1 VTYRVYIMKDYK
13 TGAVTPQV
21 RSHRSLFILLSSL
34 GLILISTLLI
44 LSIPEKK
51 PVNIMLGDKP
61 EINIPA
67 VQQESIDEY
76 AVEPE
81 YFETTGLIEE
91 ITINAPELNDVIEIP
106 PPATKPESKELI
118 VEALEESLPESIEQ
132 QSSEVVQRVTVK
144 TGDSLALIFSRLGLS
159 PRSLYNIMSLGKEV
173 SRLKK
178 LRPGQKL
185 NFYIDGNEL
194 IKLEYEVSLT
204 NSLLITKQDDKFQ
217 AELISEELEPLVIHA
232 KATIKDSLFLS
243 GKRAGLSDN
252 LIMQLVAIYGWDI
265 DFALDIREGDSF
277 TLIYEEQ
284 YKDGI
289 KVADGPI
296 IAAEFINRNTP
307 LRAVRYKHDDGRVD
321 YYADNGDAMRKAFL
335 RTPVQLARIS
345 SRFNLKRKHPILNKI
360 RAHKG
365 VDYAASTGTPIK
377 ATGDGTV
384 ALAGKKGGYG
394 RTVILKHGGKYSTLY
409 AHLHKYA
416 RGVRTGKRVKQG
428 QIIGYVGK
436 SGLATGPHLHYE
448 FRINGVHRNP
458 LTVKLPKVESINKK
472 ALPEFLQTINP
483 MIAELDRLTGKR
495 ALASQ
500 QTENPPQQL
509 SALMEDG

>member
-1 VTYRVYIMKDYK
+1 MKDYK
-13 TGAVTPQV
+13 TGALTSQV
-21 RSHRSLFILLSSL
+21 RSQRPWLILLTGLGLVLISAWIISINIHNNPQKVTLNDIPATQITPERESVSTTGIMKAANLTKPAREEITLSSL
-34 GLILISTLLI
+34 DIVDAEENISSTEFIESASL
-44 LSIPEKK
+44 PEVK
-51 PVNIMLGDKP
+51 PVA
-61 EINIPA
+61 E
-67 VQQESIDEY
+67 VQ
-76 AVEPE
+76 
-81 YFETTGLIEE
+81 
-91 ITINAPELNDVIEIP
+91 
-106 PPATKPESKELI
+106 KPESTEHVKHI
-118 VEALEESLPESIEQ
+118 
-132 QSSEVVQRVTVK
+132 TVK

-159 PRSLYNIMSLGKEV
+159 PRSLYNIMSLGKEA
-173 SRLKK
+173 SRLKR
-178 LRPGQKL
+178 LQPGQQL
-185 NFYIDGNEL
+185 IFYFDKEEL
-194 IKLEYEVSLT
+194 SKLEYEVNLT
-204 NSLLITKQDDKFQ
+204 NTLLISKDENEFQ
-217 AELISEELEPLVIHA
+217 ATLVEEELESRTKHA
-232 KATIKDSLFLS
+232 NAIISDSLFLS
-243 GKRAGLSDN
+243 GKRSGLSDN
-252 LIMQLVAIYGWDI
+252 LIMQLVSIYGWDI

-284 YKDGI
+284 YKDGV
-289 KVADGPI
+289 KVAEGPI
-296 IAAEFINRNTP
+296 IAAEFINRSTP

-335 RTPVQLARIS
+335 RTPVELARIS

-384 ALAGKKGGYG
+384 VLAGKKGGYG
-394 RTVILKHGGKYSTLY
+394 RTVVLKHGGKYSTLY

-448 FRINGVHRNP
+448 FRVNGVHRNP
-458 LTVKLPKVESINKK
+458 LTVKLPKAESINKK
-472 ALPEFLQTINP
+472 ALPTFLQTISP
-483 MIAELDRLTGKR
+483 MIAELDRITGKR

-500 QTENPPQQL
+500 QSADSPEHL

>member
-1 VTYRVYIMKDYK
+1 MKDYK
-13 TGAVTPQV
+13 TGAATSQV
-21 RSHRSLFILLSSL
+21 RSHQPWLIFLFGISM
-34 GLILISTLLI
+34 ILISAWLI
-44 LSIPEKK
+44 LSMPEK
-51 PVNIMLGDKP
+51 ISAD
-61 EINIPA
+61 IPA
-67 VQQESIDEY
+67 SNIVKADIPTILQET
-76 AVEPE
+76 AVEYTADSVEVNTPN
-81 YFETTGLIEE
+81 LIEE
-91 ITINAPELNDVIEIP
+91 STVNDSDLNDVIEITP
-106 PPATKPESKELI
+106 HVITPDSENL
-118 VEALEESLPESIEQ
+118 VVDESLSESIEQ
-132 QSSEVVQRVTVK
+132 QTNKSLQTITVK

-178 LRPGQKL
+178 LRPGQIL
-185 NFYIDGNEL
+185 NFYINGNEL
-194 IKLEYEVSLT
+194 DKLEYEVNLT
-204 NSLLITKQDDKFQ
+204 NSLLITKQDGKFQ
-217 AELISEELEPLVIHA
+217 AEIIHEELEPLVKHA
-232 KATIKDSLFLS
+232 KAIINDSLFLS
-243 GKRAGLSDN
+243 GKRAGLSDK
-252 LIMQLVAIYGWDI
+252 LIMQLVSIYGWDI

-284 YKDGI
+284 YKDGV

-296 IAAEFINRNTP
+296 IAAEFVNRGTS
-307 LRAVRYKHDDGRVD
+307 LRALRYTHEDGRHD
-321 YYADNGDAMRKAFL
+321 YYAENGDAMRKAFL
-335 RTPVQLARIS
+335 RTPVELARIS

-377 ATGDGTV
+377 ATSDGTV

-394 RTVILKHGGKYSTLY
+394 RTIVLKHGGKYSTLY

-428 QIIGYVGK
+428 QVIGYVGK

-448 FRINGVHRNP
+448 FRVNGVHRNP

-472 ALPEFLQTINP
+472 DLPVFLQTINP
-483 MIAELDRLTGKR
+483 MIAELNKLTGKR

-500 QTENPPQQL
+500 QTKESSKQL